1 VVEEFLMATTTAVPP
16 AAPEQ
21 PQPQMSAISRM
32 MGVFFS
38 PKPTFADIVR
48 RPSWVAPLIFLF
60 VIWFGLNV
68 ALVQKADWVEVSKEQ
83 IAKNKFASRAVD
95 SMPEEQKG
103 TIYQQAAGRAKITRY
118 VRAVIGWPL
127 LLLVA
132 SLIYWGLY
140 RLIGGARTNFATAFS
155 IAAFAHLPMGLKE
168 LLAIPVTLLKDPAAI
183 DPENFL
189 ASNPAAF
196 LGSDAPLWQTAML
209 TPIDVFGIWA
219 VILIAVGFSAAD
231 PKKLPLG
238 KSLAIA
244 FGFFL
249 CIDLFFTTIAWIFS

>member
-1 VVEEFLMATTTAVPP
+1 VVEEFPMATTTAVSPD
-16 AAPEQ
+16 APE

-32 MGVFFS
+32 IGVFFS

-48 RPSWVAPLIFLF
+48 RPSWVAPLIVLF

-83 IAKNKFASRAVD
+83 ITKNKFASRAVD
-95 SMPEEQKG
+95 NLPDDKKG
-103 TIYQQAAGRAKITRY
+103 AVYEQAAGRAKITRY
-118 VRAVIGWPL
+118 VRAVIGWPML
-127 LLLVA
+127 LLFA
-132 SLIYWGLY
+132 ALIYWGLY

-155 IAAFAHLPMGLKE
+155 IAAFAHLPMGLRE

-196 LGSDAPLWQTAML
+196 LGSDAPIWQTAL
-209 TPIDVFGIWA
+209 LAPFDVFGIWA
-219 VILIAVGFSAAD
+219 VILIALGFSAAD
-231 PKKLPLG
+231 PKKLPFG

-249 CIDLFFTTIAWIFS
+249 CIDLFFTTIAWVFT